1 MEEKRTKYRELVDYV
16 YNLIDSGTLKP
27 GDKLYSENELSEM
40 FGISRQTV
48 RRAIGLLEEE
58 GVLRRVRGSGTYI
71 GDDRKENLEKRN
83 RIAVVTTYVDSYI
96 FPKTIQG
103 IEKVLFEHG
112 YSVQIA
118 FTNNTLER
126 EKSVLEDII
135 SRDDVAGVIVE
146 GTKSGLPN
154 PNIPLY
160 RKLISTKIPIL
171 FINTYY
177 PELEVPHVSLN
188 DVEAANLA
196 VNYLIEKGH
205 RDIGAVFKLDD
216 GQGRLRYLGYLKA
229 MEKARLGVTDSR
241 IVWIDTDEVKQLSFC
256 MDKIVNRLENCTA
269 VLCYNDQVAF
279 QLIRLLEERGI
290 SVPGRLSVIS
300 IDDSDLAL
308 HSEVPITSLP
318 HPKEKLGKT
327 AAENLLEMIQG
338 KRKDVTY
345 EFDTRVVERSSVAEY
360 KFDKKQEDL

>member
-1 MEEKRTKYRELVDYV
+1 M
-16 YNLIDSGTLKP
+16 
-27 GDKLYSENELSEM
+27 
-40 FGISRQTV
+40 
-48 RRAIGLLEEE
+48 
-58 GVLRRVRGSGTYI
+58 
-71 GDDRKENLEKRN
+71 
-83 RIAVVTTYVDSYI
+83 
-96 FPKTIQG
+96 
-103 IEKVLFEHG
+103 
-112 YSVQIA
+112 
-118 FTNNTLER
+118 
-126 EKSVLEDII
+126 
-135 SRDDVAGVIVE
+135 
-146 GTKSGLPN
+146 
-154 PNIPLY
+154 
-160 RKLISTKIPIL
+160 
-171 FINTYY
+171 
-177 PELEVPHVSLN
+177 
-188 DVEAANLA
+188 EAANLA

-205 RDIGAVFKLDD
+205 QDIGAVFKLDD